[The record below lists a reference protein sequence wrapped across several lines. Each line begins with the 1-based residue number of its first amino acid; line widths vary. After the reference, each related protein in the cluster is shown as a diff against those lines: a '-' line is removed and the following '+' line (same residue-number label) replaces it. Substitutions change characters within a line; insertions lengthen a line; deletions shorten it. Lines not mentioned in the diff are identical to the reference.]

1 MHSALLICLM
11 VVAGS
16 PDLVSNMTALNVVEQ
31 SYPIKYEKLNGSGC
45 VFIVIIIL
53 MGQQG
58 G

>member
-53 MGQQG
+53 MVQQG